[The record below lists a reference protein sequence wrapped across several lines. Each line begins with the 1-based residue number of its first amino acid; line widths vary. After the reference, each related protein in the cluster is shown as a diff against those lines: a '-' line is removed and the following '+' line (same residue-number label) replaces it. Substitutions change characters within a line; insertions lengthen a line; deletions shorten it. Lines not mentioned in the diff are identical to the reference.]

1 VNAFQPVIR
10 PLLDISKESAA
21 VVGRCPAVE
30 GNDHSRKLRCDT
42 MRVSRKEKTMRGI
55 VVAVGLC
62 AVLSL
67 SIWAQQRQGQNP
79 PPLQGGQFSASDFA
93 ALVARQPKDR
103 NGNATFLQLAPYNV
117 NMEHRVPIMQNASV
131 HEKEAELFY
140 IVDGAGT
147 MVTGGKLTNEK
158 RNGDNLTGDAIEGGT
173 SKKIAKGD
181 FILVPEGQP
190 HWFSK
195 IDGELTMMSLH
206 LPRK

>member
-1 VNAFQPVIR
+1 
-10 PLLDISKESAA
+10 
-21 VVGRCPAVE
+21 
-30 GNDHSRKLRCDT
+30 
-42 MRVSRKEKTMRGI
+42 MRGFVI
-55 VVAVGLC
+55 GFSLC

-67 SIWAQQRQGQNP
+67 SIWAQQRQNQNP
-79 PPLQGGQFSASDFA
+79 PPLQGGQFTAADFA

-117 NMEHRVPIMQNASV
+117 NMEHRVPVMQAASV

-140 IVDGAGT
+140 VVNGGGT
-147 MVTGGKLTNEK
+147 MVTGGKLSGERRTNPE
-158 RNGDNLTGDAIEGGT
+158 NLTGDGIEGGT
-173 SKKIAKGD
+173 TKQVAKGD

-195 IDGELTMMSLH
+195 IDSELTLMSLH